1 MANTILPFNVTAGMA
16 YTSDTPIGITGS
28 LPVFTYPD
36 GVTTYNSAKGTLYY
50 DSKYVTGGA
59 SKTVKANRTYFTVV
73 QFPRNTNIKTIKI
86 DCNNTVTTGNMYFSV
101 WSIDNTTGYPS
112 QRLYGSASVAV
123 ASGYAATSVTNAA
136 GLVSVAAGTYMFAM
150 TFDSTPILFFGIN
163 AGEAPYGVAARSS
176 GYKINYVV
184 ADTAG
189 YTLPTSITA
198 AGVTFAGVDFDGS
211 NIPFIM
217 YAPVI

>member
-1 MANTILPFNVTAGMA
+1 MADTILPFNVTAGMA

>member
-73 QFPRNTNIKTIKI
+73 QFPRNTNIKSTKLTQRRRARGMAL
-86 DCNNTVTTGNMYFSV
+86 NLPSRRHGSV
-101 WSIDNTTGYPS
+101 RKMVN
-112 QRLYGSASVAV
+112 
-123 ASGYAATSVTNAA
+123 
-136 GLVSVAAGTYMFAM
+136 
-150 TFDSTPILFFGIN
+150 
-163 AGEAPYGVAARSS
+163 
-176 GYKINYVV
+176 
-184 ADTAG
+184 
-189 YTLPTSITA
+189 LPLSR
-198 AGVTFAGVDFDGS
+198 
-211 NIPFIM
+211 
-217 YAPVI
+217 

>member
-1 MANTILPFNVTAGMA
+1 MADTILPFNVTAGMA

-36 GVTTYNSAKGTLYY
+36 SNTSYDSAKGTLYY
-50 DSKYVTGGA
+50 EPKYLTGTS
-59 SKTVKANRTYFTVV
+59 SKTAKANRTYFTVV
-73 QFPRNTNIKTIKI
+73 QFPRNTNIKTLQITSL
-86 DCNNTVTTGNMYFSV
+86 NTVTTGNMYFSV
-101 WSIDNTTGYPS
+101 WSIDYTTGYPS
-112 QRLYGSASVAV
+112 QKLYGSASVAV
-123 ASGYAATSVTNAA
+123 GSGYATTSVTNAA

-150 TFDSTPILFFGIN
+150 TFSSTPTLYFGLN
-163 AGEAPYGVAARSS
+163 AGESPYGVANRAG
-176 GYKINYVV
+176 GYKMNYVV

-198 AGVTFAGVDFDGS
+198 AGVTFAGVDYDGTF
-211 NIPFIM
+211 IPFIM

>member
-1 MANTILPFNVTAGMA
+1 MADTILPFNVTAGMA
-16 YTSDTPIGITGS
+16 QTSDTPIGITGS

-50 DSKYVTGGA
+50 DCKYITGTA
-59 SKTVKANRTYFTVV
+59 SKTMKANRTYFTVV
-73 QFPRNTNIKTIKI
+73 QFPRNTKIKTLRISSL
-86 DCNNTVTTGNMYFSV
+86 NTVTTGNMYFSV

-112 QRLYGSASVAV
+112 QKLYGSASVAV
-123 ASGYAATSVTNAA
+123 GSGYATTSVTNAT

-150 TFDSTPILFFGIN
+150 TFDSTPTLYFGIN
-163 AGEAPYGVAARSS
+163 AGEAPYGVSERTS

-198 AGVTFAGVDFDGS
+198 AGVTFAGVDYDGS
-211 NIPFIM
+211 AIPFII